1 MRLHILVVAVAL
13 AAASPASAA
22 GTDCSA
28 DVLAAVRKQLSLKAF
43 RVEFSQPTAE
53 GEAHMR
59 IDYMPPLRML
69 QTVTSPAM
77 PGEQQTMLVE
87 NRAFAG
93 SGGSFEELQ
102 PQFTQSIIAEVAEA
116 LARPSKLEGYEC
128 LGTVK
133 FENQDLLGYRFE
145 DRTNASKDPSNI
157 IARTIYVD
165 PATGLPA
172 YNVIGP
178 VADGAKPLREVK
190 YSYPTDIEIV
200 APANAPAQKLR

>member
-1 MRLHILVVAVAL
+1 MRLFFL
-13 AAASPASAA
+13 AAAVLVAATPAAAA

-28 DVLAAVRKQLSLKAF
+28 DVLTAVRKQLSLKAF
-43 RVEFSQPTAE
+43 RVEFSQATAE
-53 GEAHMR
+53 GDAHMR

-77 PGEQQTMLVE
+77 PGEQQTMLVN
-87 NRAFAG
+87 NRAYSG

-133 FENQDLLGYRFE
+133 YENQDLLGYRNE
-145 DRTNASKDPSNI
+145 DKTHPQADRSKI
-157 IARTIYVD
+157 LARTIYVD
-165 PATGLPA
+165 PKSGLPA
-172 YNVIGP
+172 YNVIATLGE
-178 VADGAKPLREVK
+178 GSKPLREVK
-190 YSYPTDIEIV
+190 YSYPTDINIV
-200 APANAPAQKLR
+200 APANAPAQKVH

>member
-1 MRLHILVVAVAL
+1 MRLYFLAAAVI
-13 AAASPASAA
+13 AAASPANAA
-22 GTDCSA
+22 GKDCSA
-28 DVLAAVRKQLSLKAF
+28 DVLAAVRKQLALKAF

-77 PGEQQTMLVE
+77 PGEQQTMLVN
-87 NRAFAG
+87 NRAYSGA
-93 SGGSFEELQ
+93 GGSFEELQ

-133 FENQDLLGYRFE
+133 YENQDLLAYRSE
-145 DRTNASKDPSNI
+145 DKAHPQADPSKAL
-157 IARTIYVD
+157 ARTIYVD
-165 PATGLPA
+165 PKTGLPA
-172 YNVIGP
+172 YNVIAALAEGS
-178 VADGAKPLREVK
+178 KPLREVK
-190 YSYPTDIEIV
+190 YSYPTDINIV

>member
-1 MRLHILVVAVAL
+1 MRLLLVAATALAVAT
-13 AAASPASAA
+13 PAYAA

-28 DVLAAVRKQLSLKAF
+28 DVLTAIRKQLSLKAF
-43 RVEFSQPTAE
+43 RVEFSQETAE

-77 PGEQQTMLVE
+77 PGEQQTMLVN
-87 NRAFAG
+87 NRAFSG

-116 LARPSKLEGYEC
+116 LARPSKLEGYDC

-133 FENQDLLGYRFE
+133 YENQDLVGYRFE
-145 DRTNASKDPSNI
+145 DKTHPQTDRAKTVT
-157 IARTIYVD
+157 RTIYVD
-165 PATGLPA
+165 PKTGLPA
-172 YNVIGP
+172 YNVI
-178 VADGAKPLREVK
+178 ATLAENAKPLREVK
-190 YSYPTDIEIV
+190 YSYPTDINIV
-200 APANAPAQKLR
+200 APQNAPVQKLR

>member
-1 MRLHILVVAVAL
+1 MRLYFLAAAVI
-13 AAASPASAA
+13 AAASPANAA
-22 GTDCSA
+22 GKDCSA
-28 DVLAAVRKQLSLKAF
+28 DVLAAVRKQLALKAF

-77 PGEQQTMLVE
+77 PGEQQTMLVN
-87 NRAFAG
+87 NRAYSGA
-93 SGGSFEELQ
+93 GGSFEELQ

-133 FENQDLLGYRFE
+133 YENQDLLAYRSE
-145 DRTNASKDPSNI
+145 DKVHPQADPAKAL
-157 IARTIYVD
+157 ARTIYVD
-165 PATGLPA
+165 PKTGLPA
-172 YNVIGP
+172 YNVIAALAEGS
-178 VADGAKPLREVK
+178 KPLREVK
-190 YSYPTDIEIV
+190 YSYPTDINIV

>member
-1 MRLHILVVAVAL
+1 MRLLFVAAAALAVAT
-13 AAASPASAA
+13 PAYAA

-28 DVLAAVRKQLSLKAF
+28 DVLTAIRKQLSLKAF

-77 PGEQQTMLVE
+77 PGEQQTMLVD
-87 NRAFAG
+87 NRAFSG
-93 SGGSFEELQ
+93 SGGSYEELQ

-116 LARPSKLEGYEC
+116 LARPSKLEGYDC

-133 FENQDLLGYRFE
+133 YDNQDLVGYRFE
-145 DRTNASKDPSNI
+145 DKTHAQADATKI
-157 IARTIYVD
+157 MTRTIYVD
-165 PATGLPA
+165 PKTGLPA
-172 YNVIGP
+172 YNV
-178 VADGAKPLREVK
+178 VAPLAENAKPLREVK
-190 YSYPTDIEIV
+190 YSYPTDINIV
-200 APANAPAQKLR
+200 APQNAPVQKLR

>member
-1 MRLHILVVAVAL
+1 MRLLFVAAAALAVAT
-13 AAASPASAA
+13 PAYAA

-28 DVLAAVRKQLSLKAF
+28 DVLTAIRKQLSLKAF

-77 PGEQQTMLVE
+77 PGEQQTMLVD
-87 NRAFAG
+87 NRAFSG
-93 SGGSFEELQ
+93 SGGSYEELQ

-116 LARPSKLEGYEC
+116 LARPSKLEGYDC

-133 FENQDLLGYRFE
+133 YDNQDLVGYRFE
-145 DRTNASKDPSNI
+145 DKTHAQADATKI
-157 IARTIYVD
+157 MTRTIYVD
-165 PATGLPA
+165 PKTGLPA
-172 YNVIGP
+172 YNVIAP
-178 VADGAKPLREVK
+178 LAENAKPLREVK
-190 YSYPTDIEIV
+190 YSYPTDINIV
-200 APANAPAQKLR
+200 APQNAPVQKLR

>member
-1 MRLHILVVAVAL
+1 MRLYFLAAAVI
-13 AAASPASAA
+13 AAASPANAA
-22 GTDCSA
+22 GKDCSA
-28 DVLAAVRKQLSLKAF
+28 DVLAAVRKQLALKAF

-77 PGEQQTMLVE
+77 PGEQQTMLVN
-87 NRAFAG
+87 NRAYSGA
-93 SGGSFEELQ
+93 GGSFEELQ

-133 FENQDLLGYRFE
+133 YENQDLLAYRSE
-145 DRTNASKDPSNI
+145 DKAHPQADPAKAL
-157 IARTIYVD
+157 ARTIYVD
-165 PATGLPA
+165 PKTGLPA
-172 YNVIGP
+172 YNVIAALAEGS
-178 VADGAKPLREVK
+178 KPLREVK
-190 YSYPTDIEIV
+190 YSYPTDINIV

>member
-1 MRLHILVVAVAL
+1 MRLLFVAAAALAVAT
-13 AAASPASAA
+13 PAYAA

-28 DVLAAVRKQLSLKAF
+28 DVLTAIRKQLSLKAF

-53 GEAHMR
+53 GEAHMQ

-77 PGEQQTMLVE
+77 PGEQQTMLVD

-102 PQFTQSIIAEVAEA
+102 PQFTQSIIAEVAQA
-116 LARPSKLEGYEC
+116 LARPSKLEGYDC

-133 FENQDLLGYRFE
+133 YDNQDLVGYRFE
-145 DRTNASKDPSNI
+145 DKTHAQADATKVMT
-157 IARTIYVD
+157 RTIYVD
-165 PATGLPA
+165 PKTGLPA
-172 YNVIGP
+172 YNVIAP
-178 VADGAKPLREVK
+178 LAENAKPLREVK
-190 YSYPTDIEIV
+190 YSYPTDINIV
-200 APANAPAQKLR
+200 APQNAPVQKLR

>member
-1 MRLHILVVAVAL
+1 MRLYFLAAAVI
-13 AAASPASAA
+13 AAASPANAA
-22 GTDCSA
+22 GKDCSA
-28 DVLAAVRKQLSLKAF
+28 DVLAAVRKQLALKAF

-77 PGEQQTMLVE
+77 PGEQQTMLVN
-87 NRAFAG
+87 NRAYSGA
-93 SGGSFEELQ
+93 GGSFEELQ

-133 FENQDLLGYRFE
+133 YENQDLLAYRSE
-145 DRTNASKDPSNI
+145 DKAHPQADPAKAL
-157 IARTIYVD
+157 ARTIYVD
-165 PATGLPA
+165 PNTGLPA
-172 YNVIGP
+172 YNVIAALAEGS
-178 VADGAKPLREVK
+178 KPLREVK
-190 YSYPTDIEIV
+190 YSYPTDINIV

>member
-1 MRLHILVVAVAL
+1 MRLLFVAAAALAVAT
-13 AAASPASAA
+13 PAYAA

-28 DVLAAVRKQLSLKAF
+28 DVLTAIRKQLSLKAF

-53 GEAHMR
+53 GEAHMQ

-77 PGEQQTMLVE
+77 PGEQQTMLVD

-102 PQFTQSIIAEVAEA
+102 PQFTQSIIAEVAQA
-116 LARPSKLEGYEC
+116 LARPSKLEGYDC

-133 FENQDLLGYRFE
+133 YDNQDLVGYRFE
-145 DRTNASKDPSNI
+145 DKTHAQADATKVMT
-157 IARTIYVD
+157 RTIYVD
-165 PATGLPA
+165 PKTGLPA
-172 YNVIGP
+172 YNVIAP
-178 VADGAKPLREVK
+178 LADNAKPLREVK
-190 YSYPTDIEIV
+190 YSYPTDINIV
-200 APANAPAQKLR
+200 APQNAPVQKLR